1 MDDDCPIDESLFFLP
16 DGIASDDED
25 GVNDDGSL
33 LSLGGLPLS
42 SVSSLGGYERSQSLG
57 YVTVRR

>member
-25 GVNDDGSL
+25 DTDSSL
-33 LSLGGLPLS
+33 SSLGGLPLS
-42 SVSSLGGYERSQSLG
+42 GLSSLGGFEHNQSLG
-57 YVTVRR
+57 G